1 MSESDLLGHWANAR
15 WHIIVSQV
23 APTLLLTAL
32 IGFAALGLADT
43 PLSVRIAAAG
53 VLLASGILGALAQ
66 ISAANEAKAVIGDLQ
81 RLDAPSALSRRVIA
95 SAPWI
100 SVVRLVTPAIFVIVY
115 IALLTALFLP

>member
-1 MSESDLLGHWANAR
+1 MSESDLLGHWASAR

-66 ISAANEAKAVIGDLQ
+66 IAAANEATAVIGDLQ
-81 RLDAPSALSRRVIA
+81 RLDAPSTLSRRVIA

-100 SVVRLVTPAIFVIVY
+100 IVVRLVTPAIFVVVY